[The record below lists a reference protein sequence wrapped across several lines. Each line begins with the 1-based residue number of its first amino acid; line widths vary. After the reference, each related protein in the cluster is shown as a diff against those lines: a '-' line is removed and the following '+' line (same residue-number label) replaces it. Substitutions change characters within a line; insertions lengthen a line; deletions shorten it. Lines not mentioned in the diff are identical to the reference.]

1 MQGDVRSRRAGMVDP
16 KPSILLCCRVLR
28 AAAASSL
35 SPELLRRAKF
45 DSPDS
50 VRTPTAPVFLRC
62 VVGGSDARCAA

>member
-1 MQGDVRSRRAGMVDP
+1 MQGDARSRRAGMVDP

-50 VRTPTAPVFLRC
+50 VRTPLFGAASLHRW
-62 VVGGSDARCAA
+62 GSDARCAA

>member
-1 MQGDVRSRRAGMVDP
+1 MQGDARSRRAGMVDP

-50 VRTPTAPVFLRC
+50 VRTLRHAPSALRRR
-62 VVGGSDARCAA
+62 GL

>member
-1 MQGDVRSRRAGMVDP
+1 MSCLQMQGDARSRRAGMVDP

-50 VRTPTAPVFLRC
+50 VRTLCLF
-62 VVGGSDARCAA
+62 GAASLGL

>member
-1 MQGDVRSRRAGMVDP
+1 MQGDARSRRAGMVDP

-50 VRTPTAPVFLRC
+50 VRTPTPSFCAASSSG
-62 VVGGSDARCAA
+62 VGGE